1 MSDSLSAK
9 SSFIL
14 HTFVIQIMNSQI
26 IVKFFLT
33 VLKVKAMNTTL
44 KNLTSFERNLSSIPH
59 HHLGAF
65 YIH

>member
-1 MSDSLSAK
+1 M
-9 SSFIL
+9 L
-14 HTFVIQIMNSQI
+14 HTFVIQIMNAQI

-33 VLKVKAMNTTL
+33 ILKVKVMNAIL